1 MGECRRKGQSL
12 ERIHPGERSARQRT
26 SPNEEINGCDGD
38 SMGKKENLL
47 LAGANGL
54 GARPSD
60 DCWGSSFHRPSVGRI
75 SGSAKRKRKRR
86 EKKSSVKLPLVSVC
100 PVFTWCTTKERR
112 ITRPF
117 LLSDRTAPADAV
129 SVRTRSS
136 PFQIGRDPL
145 SNRNKR
151 RSAVIYIDAPFL
163 FVVGRMGWKEDSF
176 VSVFFFRPFLSQDE
190 HFPIALFI

>member
-38 SMGKKENLL
+38 SMGKKKIFCWPGRMASGRGHLTT
-47 LAGANGL
+47 AGARL
-54 GARPSD
+54 SID
-60 DCWGSSFHRPSVGRI
+60 LLSVESLAQPREREG
-75 SGSAKRKRKRR
+75 KRKVPLSCH
-86 EKKSSVKLPLVSVC
+86 SSLCS
-100 PVFTWCTTKERR
+100 VFTWCTTKERR

-117 LLSDRTAPADAV
+117 LLSDRIAPADAV

-136 PFQIGRDPL
+136 SFQIGRDPL